1 MKYVT
6 SCISPVGRLYLE
18 ASELGLQRV
27 TLASGIVEDR
37 TNDLLIDV
45 VAQLQAY
52 FKGALKTFDV
62 DLDFQEASPFQQ
74 KVWTA
79 LTQIPFGKTISY
91 LDLALKVGTEK
102 HTRAVGLANG
112 KNPIPIIVPCH
123 RVIGSDGSLTGYA
136 LGLPMKR
143 YLLNLEN
150 PGAFAIQTTL
160 F

>member
-1 MKYVT
+1 MNYVT

-18 ASELGLQRV
+18 ASQMGLQRI
-27 TLASGIVEDR
+27 TLATGIVEDQP
-37 TNDLLIDV
+37 NALLIEV

-52 FKGALKTFDV
+52 FKGSLRTFDV

-150 PGAFAIQTTL
+150 PWAFAIQTTL